1 MSGIN
6 NLFLTVHR
14 KTQGSL
20 TIVTFAASLA
30 MLLIGINLF
39 IEDTY
44 TSYMGLQEYQAHFEL
59 SLAIWPITYWSE
71 SLVPQIGQ
79 IVFFYVFF
87 SDMKKNWWAIIIALL
102 LLLVDFYADLYHRT
116 QGSLSMS
123 TLTDERTIAGGIIT
137 LFFFTVGAELFISM
151 GWGIS
156 MTTFAPAINQVK
168 KIIGD
173 IKFSVGDSQPTR
185 SGRSRQTQ
193 SVEDIMTRN

>member
-14 KTQGSL
+14 KTQGTL
-20 TIVTFAASLA
+20 TIITFLASLA

-44 TSYMGLQEYQAHFEL
+44 TSYMGLQEYQAHFGL

-87 SDMKKNWWAIIIALL
+87 SDMKKNWWAALVAFS

-116 QGSLSMS
+116 QGSLSLS
-123 TLTDERTIAGGIIT
+123 TLTEERTIAGGIIT

-156 MTTFAPAINQVK
+156 MTTLAPAINQTK
-168 KIIGD
+168 KIIKD
-173 IKFSVGDSQPTR
+173 IRFSVGIDGP
-185 SGRSRQTQ
+185 
-193 SVEDIMTRN
+193 VRNERIQQ